1 MGQRGRPKGGTSKT
15 CLIKDKLI
23 EPFEIHVD
31 NAGRQFILVD
41 TTNKQNV
48 GYYTKLTSALKAI
61 METKYVPIGG
71 DGNVYTLREYI
82 KAMTQV
88 RAGILRLMKPPY
100 VISDGRIK
108 IVDE

>member
-71 DGNVYTLREYI
+71 DGNVYSLMEYI
-82 KAMTQV
+82 KSMTQV
-88 RAGILRLMKPPY
+88 RDGILRLMKPPY
-100 VISDGRIK
+100 AINDGR
-108 IVDE
+108 VRVVSE